1 MRRATPRGNVAQ
13 SPLQDG
19 GSEVSEDAGSVT
31 ADRQTAGGPAYYT
44 RQATGLVREISFGSN
59 IALNVS
65 FISLPLAVL
74 IATQAPFAFPGAS
87 PFWVTVICAA
97 LCIFPVLMYGLFM
110 SVMPRSGGDYVF
122 VSRTLHPWVGFAA
135 NFNIT
140 AWYLLVIA
148 YFGYLLAPF
157 GFSSAFTTFGV
168 AADSK
173 RLVDWGTT
181 LGTNKTWGFAIGA
194 VTLVIVAGLMSL
206 SLRRALQIYK
216 VLFAISL
223 VGIVLSILLLLIH
236 GRGDFTGSVQRF
248 GGNYDKVIADAHKA
262 GYEGGATFSFKNT
275 ILAMPLAFASFGYAI
290 VTTYAGGEVRSARS
304 RGTRAMLASLAI
316 SAILV
321 AAMMALASRTFGND
335 FLGSATFLSNN
346 GAKEYPFASPSFF
359 FFFVSMLTT
368 SKLLIAL
375 ISLSFIVAFIVAL
388 PATFLIATRNLF
400 AWSFDRILP
409 DKVSAVDERSHSPL
423 IANVIVLIVTLI
435 YLALIVWGSSKF
447 LEIFFTAGMA
457 ELLTF
462 FVVAIAA
469 IAFPFTRRALY
480 DGSPIKKSIAGIP
493 VLAIVGVLA
502 LAVYVL
508 FFYPLATNDT
518 LGANTTTGWVATAI
532 IAGIGILLY
541 PISYLVNRARG
552 VDLGLA
558 FKQLP
563 PE

>member
-1 MRRATPRGNVAQ
+1 
-13 SPLQDG
+13 
-19 GSEVSEDAGSVT
+19 
-31 ADRQTAGGPAYYT
+31 
-44 RQATGLVREISFGSN
+44 
-59 IALNVS
+59 
-65 FISLPLAVL
+65 
-74 IATQAPFAFPGAS
+74 
-87 PFWVTVICAA
+87 
-97 LCIFPVLMYGLFM
+97 M
-110 SVMPRSGGDYVF
+110 SM
-122 VSRTLHPWVGFAA
+122 
-135 NFNIT
+135 
-140 AWYLLVIA
+140 
-148 YFGYLLAPF
+148 
-157 GFSSAFTTFGV
+157 
-168 AADSK
+168 
-173 RLVDWGTT
+173 
-181 LGTNKTWGFAIGA
+181 
-194 VTLVIVAGLMSL
+194 

-216 VLFAISL
+216 VLFYVSL
-223 VGIVLSILLLLIH
+223 VGIVLSIFLLLIH
-236 GRGDFTGSVQRF
+236 GRGDFTSSVQRF
-248 GGNYDKVIADAHKA
+248 GGNYDKIIADAHKA
-262 GYEGGATFSFKNT
+262 GYEGGASFSFKNT

-316 SAILV
+316 SAVLV
-321 AAMMALASRTFGND
+321 AILMALASRTFGND

-346 GAKEYPFASPSFF
+346 GAKEYPFGSPSFF

-368 SKLLIAL
+368 SKFLIAL

-409 DKVSAVDERSHSPL
+409 DKVSAVDERTHSPI
-423 IANVIVLIVTLI
+423 IANVITLVVTLI

-447 LEIFFTAGMA
+447 LEIFFTAGLA
-457 ELLTF
+457 EILTF

-469 IAFPFTRRALY
+469 IAFPFSRKALY
-480 DGSPIKKSIAGIP
+480 EGSPIKKSIAGIP

-502 LAVYVL
+502 LAVYAL

>member
-1 MRRATPRGNVAQ
+1 
-13 SPLQDG
+13 
-19 GSEVSEDAGSVT
+19 VSEDAGT
-31 ADRQTAGGPAYYT
+31 ATAEQPAAGPAYYT

-122 VSRTLHPWVGFAA
+122 VSRTVHPWVGFAA

-157 GFSSAFTTFGV
+157 GFSSAFTTLGV

-173 RLVDWGTT
+173 RFVDWGTT
-181 LGTNKTWGFAIGA
+181 LATNKTWGFAIGA
-194 VTLVIVAGLMSL
+194 ATLILVALLMSM

-216 VLFAISL
+216 VLFYISL
-223 VGIVLSILLLLIH
+223 VGIVLSIFLLLIH
-236 GRGDFTGSVQRF
+236 GRGDFTSSVQRF
-248 GGNYDKVIADAHKA
+248 GGNYDKVIADAHRA
-262 GYEGGATFSFKNT
+262 GYEGGASFSFKNT

-290 VTTYAGGEVRSARS
+290 VTTYAGGEVRSART

-316 SAILV
+316 SAVLV
-321 AAMMALASRTFGND
+321 AILMALASRTFGND
-335 FLGSATFLSNN
+335 FLGSATFLSNH
-346 GAKEYPFASPSFF
+346 GAKEYPFGSPSFF

-368 SKLLIAL
+368 SKFLIAL

-409 DKVSAVDERSHSPL
+409 DKVSAVDERTHSPI
-423 IANVIVLIVTLI
+423 IANVITLVVTLI

-447 LEIFFTAGMA
+447 LEIFFTAGLA

-469 IAFPFTRRALY
+469 IAFPFTRKALY

-493 VLAIVGVLA
+493 VLAIVGALA
-502 LAVYVL
+502 LAVYAL

-552 VDLGLA
+552 VDLSLA